1 MWLQCFT
8 IRYTARHIT
17 GYPGLRSNYKLN
29 DNRKSPSSCKST
41 SSEIKAHEVQASPKR
56 LVTVAKLP
64 VELLED
70 HFAEQLKRLASKELA
85 VYMCSR
91 NHVTAMCDPSLIQ
104 RLHIRRYPGLSFKY
118 EIHEPGSCTEVLFLR
133 MSFRECNILCK
144 RLRLWIKHERRD
156 AGVETQRAMIGP
168 LQFGH

>member
-8 IRYTARHIT
+8 IRYTALHIR

-29 DNRKSPSSCKST
+29 WLIELFCIYKLLHNAVWLQKFLETQQLPSYQEHYNNNKRDDNRKSPSSCKST

-85 VYMCSR
+85 VYMYSR
-91 NHVTAMCDPSLIQ
+91 NHVTAMCHPSVIQ

-118 EIHEPGSCTEVLFLR
+118 ESN
-133 MSFRECNILCK
+133 MSRGRVRKFC
-144 RLRLWIKHERRD
+144 
-156 AGVETQRAMIGP
+156 
-168 LQFGH
+168 F